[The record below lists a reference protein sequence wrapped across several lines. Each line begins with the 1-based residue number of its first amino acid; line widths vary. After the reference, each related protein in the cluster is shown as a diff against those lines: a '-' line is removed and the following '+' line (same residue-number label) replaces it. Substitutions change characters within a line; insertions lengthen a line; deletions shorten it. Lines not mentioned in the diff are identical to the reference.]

1 MAHLKPFGY
10 GAIAAVLV
18 EICLVHKKAKL
29 VRKGDEFFVVP
40 TRRSGM
46 SHPLAVLDGMEK
58 IRYSFPAHRLPPHF
72 CLLFDVGSDSN
83 DL

>member
-29 VRKGDEFFVVP
+29 VRKGDKFFVVP
-40 TRRSGM
+40 TRRCGM
-46 SHPLAVLDGMEK
+46 SYPLAVLDGMEK
-58 IRYSFPAHRLPPHF
+58 IRYGFSAHRLTTPFRPA
-72 CLLFDVGSDSN
+72 VRRRWRQQ
-83 DL
+83 

>member
-18 EICLVHKKAKL
+18 EISLVHKKAKL

-58 IRYSFPAHRLPPHF
+58 IRYSFPAHRLTTPFRPA
-72 CLLFDVGSDSN
+72 VRRRWRQQ
-83 DL
+83 